1 MFTVLTVPFNYYL
14 FLIVV
19 VILFSSYGDA
29 IVSRCSCHS
38 DIKCNLT
45 LLIEKG
51 YLVCKTTLSSCLKTS
66 PTQVY
71 FQVCQFCVRLQINC
85 LVLLPIKM
93 PNYSVY
99 NNTNFFPLILHH
111 LQNKDVGC
119 LLTGLSKNDFD
130 PPANSASGGPKPS
143 FHPCS

>member
-1 MFTVLTVPFNYYL
+1 MFTVLTVPFIYYL

-51 YLVCKTTLSSCLKTS
+51 YLACKTTLSSCLKTS

-71 FQVCQFCVRLQINC
+71 FQVCQFCVRLHINC

-93 PNYSVY
+93 PIFSEENSL
-99 NNTNFFPLILHH
+99 NTFVHFFMDNI
-111 LQNKDVGC
+111 
-119 LLTGLSKNDFD
+119 
-130 PPANSASGGPKPS
+130 
-143 FHPCS
+143 